1 MSNKQSDSKIVIS
14 GPNNIIP
21 VTDFIG
27 EATIGGLPI
36 RGAVLYADTDNPVR
50 VFIQREIVKLLTGN
64 VKGGLQRYLSPK
76 NLQPYLP
83 NKFKSIDLSES
94 TIKFKIAKTGQTA
107 QGFVGSDL
115 IDICRMYM
123 SARTDGKLLPSQV
136 HLAAQA
142 EVVIIAFAKSGVD
155 GFIDNI
161 SGYEKV
167 RKDLELRRNIERYFA
182 DEIKRYATQFPIEF
196 YKLIFKLNNW
206 PYDDESI
213 KKRPSII
220 GKWTNQIIYA
230 RFPQG
235 VLAKIQEKNPVTV
248 KGYRKHKNY
257 NLLTEEVGLH
267 ELQEYISNAIFLMR
281 AAPNWRK
288 FKNSLQRALGKPY
301 QGDLFE

>member
-1 MSNKQSDSKIVIS
+1 MSNKNSESQIVVS
-14 GPNNIIP
+14 GPENSIP

-50 VFIQREIVKLLTGN
+50 VFVQREIVKLLTGN
-64 VKGGLQRYLSPK
+64 AKGGLQRYLSPK

-83 NKFKSIDLSES
+83 DKFKSLDLSAS
-94 TIKFKIAKTGQTA
+94 TLRFKIAKTGQHA
-107 QGFVGSDL
+107 QGFIGSDL

-142 EVVIIAFAKSGVD
+142 EIIVIAFAKSGVD

-167 RKDLELRRNIERYFA
+167 RKDWELRRNIEKYFA
-182 DEIKRYATQFPIEF
+182 DEIKRYAFQFPTEF
-196 YKLIFKLNNW
+196 YKLIFKLNGW

-220 GKWTNQIIYA
+220 GKCTNEMIYM
-230 RFPQG
+230 RFPKG
-235 VLAKIQEKNPVTV
+235 VFAKIQEKNPVTE
-248 KGYRKHKNY
+248 KGYKKYKNY
-257 NLLTEEVGLH
+257 NLLTEEVGLP
-267 ELQEYISNAIFLMR
+267 ELQEFISNTMFLMR
-281 AAPNWRK
+281 AAPNWKR
-288 FKNSLQRALGKPY
+288 FKNSLQRALGNPY